1 MTEQTSRSS
10 GYLDSIPEPI
20 PLSERP
26 GEWPTQLFVHGGRAP
41 VSCRVLLIEQETSQW
56 INVNDSGV
64 LQQLKELNEP
74 LWIQIRGLADPE
86 LIKSYLDVLDI
97 EPEFWPLLL
106 TAPQQARI
114 DSFPS
119 AVLGVL
125 HQFSLASNPS
135 HLISEQFTILL
146 AHGFL
151 ITIQENPLLEFRE
164 LEHWI
169 HSLKSTEDY
178 LDLDNLFHYL
188 IDEILDTHLPMLE
201 SVRSYLDEL
210 EEAALLRP
218 KPSVLKRA
226 FTLRR
231 NLRKARR
238 QLWPLRDHLIYLLR
252 KSHRLLGPGARQGL
266 HDMADHV
273 NILLEIGDRI
283 LHQADAVN
291 DAYMAST
298 GNRMNQIMKT
308 LTIVSTIFAP
318 LTFIAGIYGMNFEN
332 MPELKWSFGY
342 AYSLILMSG
351 IAAFQAYFLW
361 RRGWFQD
368 WTGGPDSRSDR

>member
-1 MTEQTSRSS
+1 MTEQSSTSF

-26 GEWPTQLFVHGGRAP
+26 GEWPTHLFVHGGRAP
-41 VSCRVLLIEQETSQW
+41 VSCRVLVIEQEATQW
-56 INVNDSGV
+56 ITVNNRDD
-64 LQQLKELNEP
+64 LKQLKTLNQP
-74 LWIQIRGLADPE
+74 LWIQIRGLADH
-86 LIKSYLDVLDI
+86 LFIQSLLQVLEI
-97 EPEFWPLLL
+97 EDGYWPLLL
-106 TAPQQARI
+106 TTPQQARI
-114 DSFPS
+114 DSLPS
-119 AVLGVL
+119 AVLAVL
-125 HQFSLASNPS
+125 HHFSLASNTS
-135 HLISEQFTILL
+135 HLISEQFTMLL
-146 AHGFL
+146 AHDLL
-151 ITIQENPLLEFRE
+151 ITVQENPHLEFRE
-164 LEHWI
+164 LEQWI
-169 HSLKSTEDY
+169 HSLNSTEDY

-201 SVRSYLDEL
+201 SMRTYLDEL
-210 EEAALLRP
+210 EESALLRP
-218 KPSVLKRA
+218 RPSVLKRA

-252 KSHRLLGPGARQGL
+252 KSHRLIGPGARQGL

-273 NILLEIGDRI
+273 NILLDIGDRI
-283 LHQADAVN
+283 LHQANAVN

-368 WTGGPDSRSDR
+368 WTGGTSNKVD